1 MSLDLTSL
9 SGSTRGRSDARE
21 GVRAMLPIMVAYA
34 PLGLVVGAQ
43 VAASADPVSAWL
55 GTWLIFGGAAQLA
68 VLDVLSHDSG
78 WVAAAV
84 VGLLV
89 NLRLAA
95 YATAMV
101 PGWRTA
107 PLRRRVLAGLV
118 LTDAPWALART
129 RTGGAQSYY
138 LGAALTLLVLWPAVV
153 TVGVFVGGSVEKFA
167 VTSLLVPLTLGAL
180 LVPQLRARPARVAV
194 LAAVVCAVVTLPLAG
209 GPALVLIGVAGGVAG
224 VLSERAS

>member
-1 MSLDLTSL
+1 
-9 SGSTRGRSDARE
+9 
-21 GVRAMLPIMVAYA
+21 MLPIMVAYA

-43 VAASADPVSAWL
+43 VAASADPVAAWL

-68 VLDVLSHDSG
+68 VLDVLSHGSG

-101 PGWRTA
+101 PAWQA
-107 PLRRRVLAGLV
+107 ASLRRRLLAGLV
-118 LTDAPWALART
+118 LTDAPWALARART
-129 RTGGAQSYY
+129 RGAQSYY
-138 LGAALTLLVLWPAVV
+138 LGAALTLLVLWPTVV
-153 TVGVFVGGSVEKFA
+153 TVGVFVGSSVEQLA

-180 LVPQLRARPARVAV
+180 LVPQLRERPARVAV
-194 LAAVVCAVVTLPLAG
+194 LTAVVCALATLPLAS
-209 GPALVLIGVAGGVAG
+209 GPALLLIGVAGGLAG
-224 VLSERAS
+224 VVSERAS